1 MNEIINKYITDIK
14 KITYKKD
21 YSIIETSTNKKYII
35 IKKRKNKEKLYDYLT
50 SINYNLY
57 KKPLNINDKYEIFS
71 LDNLEEEES
80 ITNALITLHYLT
92 EEFRECS
99 KDDLKKIKEKI
110 MFNLDKCYK
119 YYLNLQEKIENMSF
133 PPPDKYLLINNI
145 SQIYKLL
152 EVSKYRLDNLELNS
166 LREVILINNFDNNIF
181 KNIID
186 FNYYSKDVFVYDL
199 EKLYKKD
206 YKNFKDVLK
215 KYNDKL
221 KISKEEWNL
230 LSILIS
236 IPEEVTLENN
246 HYNDCIKIRNLINY
260 VNYTFSFLS
269 EEDEKYKETDKQKLE
284 EENENI

>member
-1 MNEIINKYITDIK
+1 
-14 KITYKKD
+14 
-21 YSIIETSTNKKYII
+21 
-35 IKKRKNKEKLYDYLT
+35 
-50 SINYNLY
+50 
-57 KKPLNINDKYEIFS
+57 
-71 LDNLEEEES
+71 
-80 ITNALITLHYLT
+80 
-92 EEFRECS
+92 
-99 KDDLKKIKEKI
+99 

-119 YYLNLQEKIENMSF
+119 YYLNIQDEIENMSF

-186 FNYYSKDVFVYDL
+186 FNYYSKDIFVYDL

-269 EEDEKYKETDKQKLE
+269 EEDEKYKETDKQELE

>member
-1 MNEIINKYITDIK
+1 MNEIINKYLTDIK

-35 IKKRKNKEKLYDYLT
+35 IKKIKNKEKLYDYLT

-57 KKPLNINDKYEIFS
+57 KKPLNINDEYEIFS
-71 LDNLEEEES
+71 FDDLEEES

-99 KDDLKKIKEKI
+99 EEDLKKIKEKI

-119 YYLNLQEKIENMSF
+119 YYLNIQDEIENMSF

-152 EVSKYRLDNLELNS
+152 EVSKYRLDNLKLNS

-186 FNYYSKDVFVYDL
+186 FNYYSKDIFVYDL

-236 IPEEVTLENN
+236 IPEEVTLENK

-269 EEDEKYKETDKQKLE
+269 EEDEKYKETDKQELE

>member
-1 MNEIINKYITDIK
+1 MNEIINKYLTDIK

-71 LDNLEEEES
+71 LDNLEEGS

-119 YYLNLQEKIENMSF
+119 YYLNLQDEIENMSF

-269 EEDEKYKETDKQKLE
+269 EEDEKYKETDKQELE

>member
-71 LDNLEEEES
+71 LDNLEEES

-99 KDDLKKIKEKI
+99 KDDVKKIKEKI

-152 EVSKYRLDNLELNS
+152 EVCKYRLDNLELNS

-186 FNYYSKDVFVYDL
+186 FNYYSKDVFAYDL

-269 EEDEKYKETDKQKLE
+269 EEDEKYKETDKQELE

>member
-1 MNEIINKYITDIK
+1 MNEIINKYLTNIK

-71 LDNLEEEES
+71 LNNLEEES

-119 YYLNLQEKIENMSF
+119 YYLNLQDEIENMSF

>member
-71 LDNLEEEES
+71 LDNLEEES

-119 YYLNLQEKIENMSF
+119 YYLNLQDEIENMSF

-181 KNIID
+181 KNIVD

>member
-1 MNEIINKYITDIK
+1 MNEIINKYLTDIK

-35 IKKRKNKEKLYDYLT
+35 IKKIKNKEKLYDYLT

-57 KKPLNINDKYEIFS
+57 KKPLNINDEYEIFF
-71 LDNLEEEES
+71 LDDLEEES

-99 KDDLKKIKEKI
+99 EEDLKKIKEKI

-119 YYLNLQEKIENMSF
+119 YYLNIQDEIENMSF

-152 EVSKYRLDNLELNS
+152 EVSKYRLDNLKLNS
-166 LREVILINNFDNNIF
+166 LREVILINNFDINIF

-186 FNYYSKDVFVYDL
+186 FNYYSKDIFVYDL

-246 HYNDCIKIRNLINY
+246 HYNNCIKIRNLINY

-269 EEDEKYKETDKQKLE
+269 EEDEKYKETDKQELE

>member
-1 MNEIINKYITDIK
+1 MNEIINKYLTDIK

-57 KKPLNINDKYEIFS
+57 KKPLNINDEYEIFS
-71 LDNLEEEES
+71 FDDLEEEG

-99 KDDLKKIKEKI
+99 EEDLKKIKEKI

-119 YYLNLQEKIENMSF
+119 YYLNIQDEIENMSF

-152 EVSKYRLDNLELNS
+152 EVSKYRLDNLELTS

-186 FNYYSKDVFVYDL
+186 FNYYSKDIFVYDL

-269 EEDEKYKETDKQKLE
+269 EEDEKYKETDKQELE

>member
-1 MNEIINKYITDIK
+1 MNEIINKYLTNIK

-35 IKKRKNKEKLYDYLT
+35 INKRKNKEKLYDYLT

-71 LDNLEEEES
+71 LDNLEEGS

-119 YYLNLQEKIENMSF
+119 YYLNLQDEIENMSF

-269 EEDEKYKETDKQKLE
+269 EEDEKYKETDKQELE

>member
-1 MNEIINKYITDIK
+1 MNEIINKYLTDIK

-35 IKKRKNKEKLYDYLT
+35 IKKIKNKEKLYDYLT

-57 KKPLNINDKYEIFS
+57 KKTLNINDEYEIFS
-71 LDNLEEEES
+71 FDDLEEES

-99 KDDLKKIKEKI
+99 EEDLKKIKEKI

-119 YYLNLQEKIENMSF
+119 YYLNIQDEIENMSF

-186 FNYYSKDVFVYDL
+186 FNYYSKDIFVYDL

-269 EEDEKYKETDKQKLE
+269 EEDEKYKETDKQELE

>member
-1 MNEIINKYITDIK
+1 MNEIINKYLTNIK

-35 IKKRKNKEKLYDYLT
+35 IKKIKNKEKLYDYLT

-71 LDNLEEEES
+71 LNDLEEES

-110 MFNLDKCYK
+110 MLNLDKCYK
-119 YYLNLQEKIENMSF
+119 YYLNLQDEIENMSF

>member
-1 MNEIINKYITDIK
+1 MNEIINKYLTDIK

-71 LDNLEEEES
+71 LDNLEEES

-119 YYLNLQEKIENMSF
+119 YYLNLQDEIENMSF

-269 EEDEKYKETDKQKLE
+269 EEDEKYKETDKQELE

>member
-1 MNEIINKYITDIK
+1 MNEIINEYLTDIK

-71 LDNLEEEES
+71 LDNLEEES

-99 KDDLKKIKEKI
+99 KDELKKIKEQI

-119 YYLNLQEKIENMSF
+119 YYLNLQDEIENMSF

-269 EEDEKYKETDKQKLE
+269 EEDEKYKETDKQELE

>member
-1 MNEIINKYITDIK
+1 MNEIINKYLTNIK

-35 IKKRKNKEKLYDYLT
+35 IKKIKNKEKLYDYLT

-71 LDNLEEEES
+71 LNDLEEES

-119 YYLNLQEKIENMSF
+119 YYLNLQDEIENMSF

-186 FNYYSKDVFVYDL
+186 FNYYSKDIFVYDL

-206 YKNFKDVLK
+206 CKNFKDVLK

-269 EEDEKYKETDKQKLE
+269 EEDEKYKETDKQELE

>member
-1 MNEIINKYITDIK
+1 MNEIINKYLTDIK

-35 IKKRKNKEKLYDYLT
+35 IKKIKNKEKLYDYLT

-71 LDNLEEEES
+71 LDDLEEES

-99 KDDLKKIKEKI
+99 EEDLKKIKEKI

-119 YYLNLQEKIENMSF
+119 YYLNIQDEIENMSF

-186 FNYYSKDVFVYDL
+186 FNYYSKDIFVYDL

-236 IPEEVTLENN
+236 IPEEITLENN

-269 EEDEKYKETDKQKLE
+269 EEDEKYKETDKQELE

>member
-71 LDNLEEEES
+71 LDNLEEES

-99 KDDLKKIKEKI
+99 KDDVKKIKEKI

-186 FNYYSKDVFVYDL
+186 FNYYSKDIFVYDL

-269 EEDEKYKETDKQKLE
+269 EEDEKYKETDKQELE

>member
-71 LDNLEEEES
+71 LDNLEEES

-99 KDDLKKIKEKI
+99 KDDVKKIKEKI

-186 FNYYSKDVFVYDL
+186 FNYYSKDVFAYDL

-269 EEDEKYKETDKQKLE
+269 EDDEKYKETDKQELE

>member
-71 LDNLEEEES
+71 LDDLEEES

-186 FNYYSKDVFVYDL
+186 FNYYSKDVFAYDL

-206 YKNFKDVLK
+206 YKSFKDVLK

-269 EEDEKYKETDKQKLE
+269 EEDEKYKETDKQELE

>member
-1 MNEIINKYITDIK
+1 MNEIINKYLTDIK

-35 IKKRKNKEKLYDYLT
+35 IKKIKNKEKLYDYLT

-71 LDNLEEEES
+71 LDDLEEES

-92 EEFRECS
+92 EEFRDCS
-99 KDDLKKIKEKI
+99 EEDLKKIKEKI

-119 YYLNLQEKIENMSF
+119 YYLNIQDEIENMSF

-152 EVSKYRLDNLELNS
+152 EVSKYRLDNLKLNS

-186 FNYYSKDVFVYDL
+186 FNYYSKDIFVYDL

-206 YKNFKDVLK
+206 YKNFKDLLK

-269 EEDEKYKETDKQKLE
+269 EEDEKYKETDKQELE

>member
-71 LDNLEEEES
+71 LDDLEEES

-99 KDDLKKIKEKI
+99 EEDLKKIKEKI

-119 YYLNLQEKIENMSF
+119 YYLNIQDEIENMSF

-152 EVSKYRLDNLELNS
+152 EVSKYRLDNLKLNS
-166 LREVILINNFDNNIF
+166 LREVILINNFDINIF

-186 FNYYSKDVFVYDL
+186 FNYYSKDIFVYDL

-246 HYNDCIKIRNLINY
+246 HYNNCIKIRNLINY

-269 EEDEKYKETDKQKLE
+269 EEDEKYKETDKQELE

>member
-1 MNEIINKYITDIK
+1 MNEIINKYLTDIK

-71 LDNLEEEES
+71 LDNLEEGS

-110 MFNLDKCYK
+110 MLNLDKCYK
-119 YYLNLQEKIENMSF
+119 YYLNLQDEIENMSF

-186 FNYYSKDVFVYDL
+186 FNYYSKDIFVYDL

-269 EEDEKYKETDKQKLE
+269 EEDEKYKETDKQELE
-284 EENENI
+284 EKNENI

>member
-1 MNEIINKYITDIK
+1 MNEIINKYLTDIK

-35 IKKRKNKEKLYDYLT
+35 IKKIKNKEKLYDYLT

-57 KKPLNINDKYEIFS
+57 KKPLNINDEYEIFF
-71 LDNLEEEES
+71 LDDLEEES

-92 EEFRECS
+92 EEFRDCS
-99 KDDLKKIKEKI
+99 EEDLKKIKEKI

-119 YYLNLQEKIENMSF
+119 YYLNIQDEIENMSF

-152 EVSKYRLDNLELNS
+152 EVSKYRLDNLKLNS

-186 FNYYSKDVFVYDL
+186 FNYYSKDIFVYDL

-206 YKNFKDVLK
+206 YKNFKDLLK

-269 EEDEKYKETDKQKLE
+269 EEDEKYKETDKQELE

>member
-1 MNEIINKYITDIK
+1 MNEIINKYLTDIK

-35 IKKRKNKEKLYDYLT
+35 IKKIKNKEKLYDYLT

-57 KKPLNINDKYEIFS
+57 KKPLNINDEYEIFF
-71 LDNLEEEES
+71 LDDLEEES

-99 KDDLKKIKEKI
+99 EEDLKKIKEKI

-119 YYLNLQEKIENMSF
+119 YYLNIQDEIENMSF

-166 LREVILINNFDNNIF
+166 LREVILINNFNNNIF

-186 FNYYSKDVFVYDL
+186 FNYYSKDIFVYDL

-206 YKNFKDVLK
+206 YKTFKDVLK

-269 EEDEKYKETDKQKLE
+269 EEDEKYKETDKQELE

>member
-71 LDNLEEEES
+71 LDNLEEES

-99 KDDLKKIKEKI
+99 KDDVKKIKEKI

-186 FNYYSKDVFVYDL
+186 FNYYSKDVFAYDL

-269 EEDEKYKETDKQKLE
+269 EEDEKYKETDKQELE

>member
-1 MNEIINKYITDIK
+1 MNEIINKYLTDIK

-35 IKKRKNKEKLYDYLT
+35 IKKIKNKEKLYDYLT

-57 KKPLNINDKYEIFS
+57 KKPININDKYEIFS
-71 LDNLEEEES
+71 LDDLEEES

-99 KDDLKKIKEKI
+99 EEDLKKIKEKI

-119 YYLNLQEKIENMSF
+119 YYLNIQDEIENMSF

-152 EVSKYRLDNLELNS
+152 EVSKYRLDNLKLNS
-166 LREVILINNFDNNIF
+166 LREVILINNFDINIF

-186 FNYYSKDVFVYDL
+186 FNYYSKDIFVYDL

-236 IPEEVTLENN
+236 IPEEITLENN

-269 EEDEKYKETDKQKLE
+269 EEDEKYKETDKQELE

>member
-71 LDNLEEEES
+71 LNDLEEES

-110 MFNLDKCYK
+110 MLNLDKCYK

-186 FNYYSKDVFVYDL
+186 FNYYSKDIFVYDL

-269 EEDEKYKETDKQKLE
+269 EEDEKYKETDKQELE

>member
-1 MNEIINKYITDIK
+1 MNEIINKYLTDIK

-21 YSIIETSTNKKYII
+21 FSIIETSTNKKYII
-35 IKKRKNKEKLYDYLT
+35 IKKIKNKEKLYDYLT

-71 LDNLEEEES
+71 LDDLEEEG

-99 KDDLKKIKEKI
+99 EEDLKKIKEKI

-119 YYLNLQEKIENMSF
+119 YYLNIQDEIENMSF

-186 FNYYSKDVFVYDL
+186 FNYYSKDIFVYDL

-246 HYNDCIKIRNLINY
+246 HYNNCIKIRNLINY

-269 EEDEKYKETDKQKLE
+269 EEDEKYKETDKQELE

>member
-1 MNEIINKYITDIK
+1 MNEIINKYLTDIK

-71 LDNLEEEES
+71 LNDLEEES

-119 YYLNLQEKIENMSF
+119 YYLNLQDEIENMSF

-269 EEDEKYKETDKQKLE
+269 EEDEKYKETDKQELE

>member
-71 LDNLEEEES
+71 LNDLEEES

-110 MFNLDKCYK
+110 MLNLDKCYK
-119 YYLNLQEKIENMSF
+119 YYLNLQDEIENMSF

-181 KNIID
+181 KNIVD
-186 FNYYSKDVFVYDL
+186 FNYYSKDIFVYDL

-269 EEDEKYKETDKQKLE
+269 EEDEKYKETDKQELE

>member
-119 YYLNLQEKIENMSF
+119 YYLNLQDEIENMSF

-269 EEDEKYKETDKQKLE
+269 EEDEKYKETDKQELE

>member
-71 LDNLEEEES
+71 LDDLEEES

-99 KDDLKKIKEKI
+99 EEDLKKIKEKI

-119 YYLNLQEKIENMSF
+119 YYLNIQDEIENMSF

-152 EVSKYRLDNLELNS
+152 EVSKYRLDNLKLNS
-166 LREVILINNFDNNIF
+166 LREVILINNFDINIF

-246 HYNDCIKIRNLINY
+246 HYNNCIKIRNLINY

-269 EEDEKYKETDKQKLE
+269 EEDEKYKETDKQELE

>member
-71 LDNLEEEES
+71 LDDLEEES

-186 FNYYSKDVFVYDL
+186 FNYYSKDVFAYDL

-269 EEDEKYKETDKQKLE
+269 EEDEKYKETDKQELE

>member
-1 MNEIINKYITDIK
+1 MNEIINIYLTNIK

-71 LDNLEEEES
+71 LNDLEEES

-181 KNIID
+181 KNIVD
-186 FNYYSKDVFVYDL
+186 FNYYSKDIFVYDL

-269 EEDEKYKETDKQKLE
+269 EEDEKYKETDKQEFE

>member
-1 MNEIINKYITDIK
+1 MNEIINKYLTDIK

-21 YSIIETSTNKKYII
+21 YSIIETTANKKYII
-35 IKKRKNKEKLYDYLT
+35 IKKIKNKEKLYDYLT

-57 KKPLNINDKYEIFS
+57 KKPLNINDEYEIFF
-71 LDNLEEEES
+71 LDDLEEES

-99 KDDLKKIKEKI
+99 EEDLKKIKEKI

-119 YYLNLQEKIENMSF
+119 YYLNIQDEIENMSF

-186 FNYYSKDVFVYDL
+186 FNYYSKDIFVYDL

-269 EEDEKYKETDKQKLE
+269 EEDEKYKETDKQELE

>member
-1 MNEIINKYITDIK
+1 MNEIINKYLTNIK

-35 IKKRKNKEKLYDYLT
+35 IKKRKNKEKLYDYLA

-57 KKPLNINDKYEIFS
+57 KKPLNINDEYEIFS
-71 LDNLEEEES
+71 FDDLEEEG

-99 KDDLKKIKEKI
+99 EEDLKKIKEKI

-119 YYLNLQEKIENMSF
+119 YYLNIQEKIENMSF

-181 KNIID
+181 KNIVD
-186 FNYYSKDVFVYDL
+186 FNYYSKDIFVYDL

-269 EEDEKYKETDKQKLE
+269 EEDEKYKETDKQELE

>member
-1 MNEIINKYITDIK
+1 MNEIINKYLTDIK

-57 KKPLNINDKYEIFS
+57 KKPLNINDEYEIFS
-71 LDNLEEEES
+71 FDDLEEES

-92 EEFRECS
+92 EEFRDCS
-99 KDDLKKIKEKI
+99 EEDLKKIKEKI

-119 YYLNLQEKIENMSF
+119 YYLNIQDEIENISF

-186 FNYYSKDVFVYDL
+186 FNYYSKDIFVYDL

-246 HYNDCIKIRNLINY
+246 HYNDCIKIRNLINH

-269 EEDEKYKETDKQKLE
+269 EEDEKYKETDKQELE

>member
-1 MNEIINKYITDIK
+1 MNEIINKYLTDIK

-35 IKKRKNKEKLYDYLT
+35 IKKIKNKEKLYDYLT

-71 LDNLEEEES
+71 LDDLEEES

-99 KDDLKKIKEKI
+99 EEDLKKIKEKI
-110 MFNLDKCYK
+110 MFNFDKCYK
-119 YYLNLQEKIENMSF
+119 YYLNIQDEIENMSF

-186 FNYYSKDVFVYDL
+186 FNYYSKDIFVYDL

-236 IPEEVTLENN
+236 IPEEITLENN

-269 EEDEKYKETDKQKLE
+269 EEDEKYKETDKQELE

>member
-1 MNEIINKYITDIK
+1 MNEIINKYLTDIK

-35 IKKRKNKEKLYDYLT
+35 IKKIKNKEKLYDYLT
-50 SINYNLY
+50 SINYNLC
-57 KKPLNINDKYEIFS
+57 KKPLNINDEYEIFF
-71 LDNLEEEES
+71 LDDLEEES

-99 KDDLKKIKEKI
+99 EEDLKKIKEKI

-119 YYLNLQEKIENMSF
+119 YYLNIQDEIENMSF

-186 FNYYSKDVFVYDL
+186 FNYYSKDIFVYDL

-269 EEDEKYKETDKQKLE
+269 EEDEKYKETDKQELE

>member
-1 MNEIINKYITDIK
+1 MNEIINKYLTDIK

-35 IKKRKNKEKLYDYLT
+35 IKKIKNKEKLYDYLT

-71 LDNLEEEES
+71 LDNLEEES

-119 YYLNLQEKIENMSF
+119 YYLNLQDEIENMSF

-181 KNIID
+181 KNIVD

-269 EEDEKYKETDKQKLE
+269 EEDEKYKETDKQELE
-284 EENENI
+284 EKNENI